1 MNVGLVLAV
10 AVLSGVLTGLLGS
23 MSSCDGA
30 ALALSA
36 ASFVLV
42 TDSRHLRVGM
52 LVGALFFFALADGA
66 LARERVMTAPLPAWF
81 RSATAGG
88 QDAGPREIRGV
99 LASDASATAEG
110 VRLIIDVESVADPSG
125 PRRLRG
131 RLQTHVSGTLGLS
144 RVAEWRRGR
153 RIGAPVFLRE
163 PQVWHNPGSPSEWWE
178 RLRRPV
184 DLVATI
190 KSAALVQIAPGPWP
204 EEAAAALR
212 QRVRDV
218 SKRHLAP
225 KSAQAAAVVVAILI
239 GDRAGLADDVQRRL
253 QAAGTYHVI
262 AISGGN
268 IAILTALL
276 VTLLRTVVRSS
287 RLVASVALAV
297 IVAYGW
303 IVGGEPS
310 VRRAVTAAAVYL
322 TLHLVGVVPR
332 SLNVLALVAA
342 ILALTEPRAVLD
354 AGAWLSF
361 GATLGIVLGARRLS
375 DWATDGAAPRDQ
387 TGEASPAVFTMARR
401 CWLAGLELFTATV
414 AAELALLPISS
425 MLFSRVSWLGLILN
439 FVAIPAMT
447 VVQIAGMSMVAFA
460 GWWESAANASAW
472 VASVAARGLL
482 DSSQAVMVAPWL
494 VWRVPPTSI
503 VWTVAFYAAIAAA
516 LRLPARSPRRR
527 LAIAIA
533 CGSAIVIVS
542 APGLERAGPRAGRL
556 RLTLLDVGQGD
567 AILVQ
572 FPDAHSLL
580 IDAGGLPAGSFDIGD
595 RVVTPALWAL
605 GVRRLDWLAI
615 THGDADHIGG
625 AAGVERNFH
634 PREIW
639 EGIPVPPNPALQA
652 LRIQAH
658 ADGLAWRQ
666 VLAGQ
671 ALELGG
677 ATLDVVHPASPSWER
692 RRVRNDDSVVLR
704 VRFGSVEFLLTG
716 DAGTEFEDAFA
727 SRLPRAPLRV
737 LKVPHHGSRSS
748 SSARF
753 VKLFAPEVALISVGR
768 DNPFGH
774 PAPDVLAR
782 YMELGAVV
790 FRTDQDGAAILET
803 DGATLDVTTK
813 SGRRWRMSAR

>member
-1 MNVGLVLAV
+1 MNAGPLLAV
-10 AVLSGVLTGLLGS
+10 VVLSGVLTGLLGS
-23 MSSCDGA
+23 SSSCNGA
-30 ALALSA
+30 ALALA
-36 ASFVLV
+36 AGSFALLV
-42 TDSRHLRVGM
+42 NSLRLRVGM
-52 LVGALFFFALADGA
+52 LIGALFLFALADGA
-66 LARERVMTAPLPAWF
+66 LAREHVMTAPLPAWF

-88 QDAGPREIRGV
+88 QDAGPTEIRGV

-110 VRLIIDVESVADPSG
+110 VRLLIDVETVAGPSG

-131 RLQTHVSGTLGLS
+131 RVQAHVSGTLGSS
-144 RVAEWRRGR
+144 RLTEWRRGR
-153 RIGAPVFLRE
+153 RIRAPALLRE
-163 PQVWHNPGSPSEWWE
+163 PQVWQNPGGPSERWE
-178 RLRRPV
+178 RLRRSV
-184 DLVATI
+184 DLVGTI
-190 KSAALVQIAPGPWP
+190 KSAALVQIAPGSWP
-204 EEAAAALR
+204 EEAAAAVR
-212 QRVRDV
+212 QRVRDAAR
-218 SKRHLAP
+218 RHLAP
-225 KSAQAAAVVVAILI
+225 KSAPAAAVVVAILI

-276 VTLLRTVVRSS
+276 LTLLRMVVRSY

-297 IVAYGW
+297 IVTYGW

-310 VRRAVTAAAVYL
+310 VRRAVTAAAIYL

-342 ILALTEPRAVLD
+342 VLALTEPRAVLD

-361 GATLGIVLGARRLS
+361 GATLGIVLGARRLTE
-375 DWATDGAAPRDQ
+375 WATDGAAPRDQ
-387 TGEASPAVFTMARR
+387 AGDAIPAAFAIARR
-401 CWLAGLELFTATV
+401 CWLAGLELFSATV
-414 AAELALLPISS
+414 AAELALLPVSAS
-425 MLFSRVSWLGLILN
+425 LFSRVSWLGLVLN

-460 GWWESAANASAW
+460 GWWESAADASAW
-472 VASVAARGLL
+472 VASVAARGLV
-482 DSSQAVMVAPWL
+482 DSSRAVLLAPWL

-503 VWTVAFYAAIAAA
+503 VWTVAFYAAIAVA
-516 LRLPARSPRRR
+516 LRLPARSPRRY
-527 LAIAIA
+527 LAIAVA

-542 APGLERAGPRAGRL
+542 APGLELAGPRAGRL

-605 GVRRLDWLAI
+605 GVRRLDWLAV

-639 EGIPVPPNPALQA
+639 EGIPIPPNPALQA

-677 ATLDVVHPASPSWER
+677 ATVEVLHPASPSWER
-692 RRVRNDDSVVLR
+692 RRVRNDDSVVFR

-727 SRLPRAPLRV
+727 MQVPRAPLRV

-753 VKLFAPEVALISVGR
+753 VKVFAPEVALISVGR
-768 DNPFGH
+768 DNRFGH

-782 YMELGAVV
+782 YMQLGTVV

-803 DGATLDVTTK
+803 DGATLDITTR
-813 SGRRWRMSAR
+813 SGRRWRMDAR